1 MRQARHVASQLQK
14 LVSPGAFDAE
24 SLTCASRLLETKV
37 WGRRECIQ
45 LRWKKS
51 KLKLP
56 VFRNCSRAVLSDYEA
71 MSYAKLR
78 DDMRR
83 QSLEAGFEKHW
94 TLKFARR
101 GAANAANGT
110 RLLLILALRY
120 WPSISDT
127 STGNAPD
134 AVRDQMLRHDP
145 RFATFYDAYINEI
158 AQLHLQ
164 NAFLEEEMEDLLFKM
179 FAHVSLT
186 RNLRA
191 TRECSTC
198 PDLVQPTRGLVRGSA
213 CPASG

>member
-1 MRQARHVASQLQK
+1 
-14 LVSPGAFDAE
+14 
-24 SLTCASRLLETKV
+24 
-37 WGRRECIQ
+37 
-45 LRWKKS
+45 
-51 KLKLP
+51 
-56 VFRNCSRAVLSDYEA
+56 

-101 GAANAANGT
+101 GAANAAN
-110 RLLLILALRY
+110 
-120 WPSISDT
+120 
-127 STGNAPD
+127 GNAPD